1 MMHNYPMARPL
12 SAASSLDASQDR
24 TFKMSTGTSRLR
36 KLNEERLRMETE
48 YFKEKA
54 GYYRMQKYFTAL
66 QAKKARI
73 ELDRLLNINSNN
85 TAYHVNI
92 DMPNVQT
99 STSSI

>member
-1 MMHNYPMARPL
+1 MARPL

>member
-1 MMHNYPMARPL
+1 MARPL
-12 SAASSLDASQDR
+12 SAASSFEASPDR
-24 TFKMSTGTSRLR
+24 TFKMSTDTSRLR

-54 GYYRMQKYFTAL
+54 GFYRMQKYFTAL
-66 QAKKARI
+66 QAKKARL
-73 ELDRLLNINSNN
+73 ELDRLLSVNAND

-99 STSSI
+99 STPSI